1 MSRFL
6 KSFPLLVAA
15 ASLLLLAAF
24 CPRARAQDETPDEKV
39 KLAVLEEAFVRSYKS
54 LIVDDRVEYEL
65 PHGDSTYRINL
76 CVHSVEKDVM
86 TVKVTT
92 TTITI
97 DETGAPQEFSKID
110 YNEVEFSTLT
120 ESLPNEDGIRGITR
134 AKLKIGE
141 ETFDSYLVDLL
152 TENGK
157 VRYWYS
163 EAVPFGLLRVEENG
177 VIVMDL
183 TGYHFEPRK
192 DDAPESPDTP
202 GN

>member
-1 MSRFL
+1 MSRFRN
-6 KSFPLLVAA
+6 SFPLQIAA
-15 ASLLLLAAF
+15 ALLLLASF
-24 CPRARAQDETPDEKV
+24 SPRTRAQDEAPEEKV
-39 KLAVLEEAFVRSYKS
+39 KLAVLEAAFVRSYKS

-65 PHGDSTYRINL
+65 PAGDSTYRINL
-76 CVHSVEKDVM
+76 CVQSVEKDVM

-97 DETGAPQEFSKID
+97 DETGTPQEFSKID
-110 YNEVEFSTLT
+110 YNEIEFATLT
-120 ESLPNEDGIRGITR
+120 ESLPNEDNIRGITR
-134 AKLKIGE
+134 AKIEIGE
-141 ETFDSYLVDLL
+141 ETFDSYLVELL

-177 VIVMDL
+177 VIAMDM

-192 DDAPESPDTP
+192 GDAPESPDTS